1 MIQITPQM
9 RVLVA
14 IEAVDGRRGIDGLGQ
29 VCRSVLLANPGDG
42 TMFVFRTRSCK
53 AIRLLVYDGQGF
65 WLASKR
71 LSSGRFRYWPTA
83 AGAISRELLAHEFS
97 ALIWGGDPQR
107 AHAAPMWRRIPFQP
121 GGRSAS

>member
-29 VCRSVLLANPGDG
+29 ICRSVLLANPGDG
-42 TMFVFRTRSCK
+42 TMFVFRTRSGK

-65 WLASKR
+65 CKPSAKNP
-71 LSSGRFRYWPTA
+71 LSHF
-83 AGAISRELLAHEFS
+83 
-97 ALIWGGDPQR
+97 
-107 AHAAPMWRRIPFQP
+107 
-121 GGRSAS
+121 